1 MDYFDRDMQRVM
13 KRMRDKLNLGNI
25 SRGNDLPL
33 LEELAATF
41 NFCIV
46 LHHPGSVDA
55 FFASKRFF
63 NLLGKKKGASE
74 YVYADYNEAFKQSS
88 NMAYHALFLQHFSTP
103 AADNHRGSYKFKD
116 VKTRVFWLNSCSC
129 LMDTGTGYQPIILTL
144 LYQAQHT
151 MSTDHQILNDLIR
164 GLNVDELMSKINKL
178 SDRELEVFEYLAQGT
193 DKKTA
198 SDELFISEDTFITH
212 RKNLRKKIGSPYNKK
227 LSIIY
232 LANKHY
238 RNLHN
243 L

>member
-1 MDYFDRDMQRVM
+1 MDCFDRDMQRVV
-13 KRMRDKLNLGNI
+13 KRMREKLNLGNI
-25 SRGNDLPL
+25 SRGNDLHL

-55 FFASKRFF
+55 FFASRRFF

-103 AADNHRGSYKFKD
+103 AADTHRGTYKFKD
-116 VKTRVFWLNSCSC
+116 VKAKAFWLNSCSC
-129 LMDTGTGYQPIILTL
+129 LVDTGTGYQPIILTL
-144 LYQAQHT
+144 LYQAQQT
-151 MSTDHQILNDLIR
+151 MSTDHQILNDLIKDMDM
-164 GLNVDELMSKINKL
+164 DELITNVNNL
-178 SDRELEVFEYLAQGT
+178 SDREMEVFEYLAQGT

-198 SDELFISEDTFITH
+198 SDELFISTETFNTH
-212 RKNLRKKIGSPYNKK
+212 RKNVRKKIGPPYNEK
-227 LSIIY
+227 LSLSY